1 MPRYLPTLMFLYLTI
16 WNCEHR
22 YEDCPAIYAPVCGSD
37 GKTYGNDCYA
47 RNAGLSE
54 WTTGGCECIDESK
67 ISDDYNCDEVY
78 DPVCGCNGK
87 TYSNYC
93 FAENSGVTEWMN
105 GECN

>member
-1 MPRYLPTLMFLYLTI
+1 MPTYLPILIFLHLTL

-37 GKTYGNDCYA
+37 GKTY
-47 RNAGLSE
+47 
-54 WTTGGCECIDESK
+54 
-67 ISDDYNCDEVY
+67 
-78 DPVCGCNGK
+78 
-87 TYSNYC
+87 SNYC